1 MQIFENKIVF
11 SNDIYKILKGNNSL
25 DYNYESNGIIVPSI
39 NFIEELRNDF
49 KNTTNSIFDGRIEII
64 TEEQMQ
70 SSIENSIKDVLGS
83 LPHCIFR

>member
-11 SNDIYKILKGNNSL
+11 SNDIYKILKGKNSL
-25 DYNYESNGIIVPSI
+25 DYDYESNGIIVPSR

-49 KNTTNSIFDGRIEII
+49 QKTTKNIFEGNIEII
-64 TEEQMQ
+64 AEDQMQ
-70 SSIENSIKDVLGS
+70 SSIENSIKDVLGR

>member
-11 SNDIYKILKGNNSL
+11 SNDIYKILKGCNSL
-25 DYNYESNGIIVPSI
+25 DYNYKQNGIQIPSK

-49 KNTTNSIFDGRIEII
+49 KKTTYSIFNEKVEII

-70 SSIENSIKDVLGS
+70 SSIENSIKDVLGR
-83 LPHCIFR
+83 LPHCISR